1 MYLSQAKENCNGLEL
16 DGRRIR
22 VDFSITKRAHTPTP
36 GVYMGRP
43 TRPRDDEHVDRDD
56 RYDDRSYERSGY
68 DREYGERGSGSGSGL
83 YLGNGE
89 VGSILEKGRWALFG
103 KGVVGSIRVKSC
115 LYLEPG
121 ECGK

>member
-1 MYLSQAKENCNGLEL
+1 
-16 DGRRIR
+16 
-22 VDFSITKRAHTPTP
+22 
-36 GVYMGRP
+36 MGRP
-43 TRPRDDEHVDRDD
+43 TRPHDDERVDRDD

-68 DREYGERGSGSGSGL
+68 DRGYDREYGEGGSRSGGGL

-89 VGSILEKGRWALFG
+89 VGSIWKR
-103 KGVVGSIRVKSC
+103 VGE